1 MGFLSSFWAHLSQA
15 VGTRAQCASR
25 VQGSTTNPCL
35 VCGRSL
41 ETLESPPPALELSE
55 DRAPGVGSSV
65 SMMPPIGVPC
75 KPGSGRGASHSGSG
89 SSRSRG
95 VRGPPG
101 PCASPGAQQTTR
113 PSSKQRR
120 LCGSGETAPQC
131 WYQAGWFQEPRPRG
145 GQLKQLFP
153 LQLQGRPGM
162 GGAPHPRA
170 PRMGPNHGASISEGT
185 ALGSLRPNAEGAPAG
200 HPPCPPRQRKG
211 AHPRAHK
218 AHEAPGGLQAASW
231 PNSVLVLS
239 PKSLFFQTLSKSV
252 LIHQKRS

>member
-162 GGAPHPRA
+162 GGPHTQELPGWVQTTAPASPRGQLWDPSVRMPWGLQRGTPHAPHGRGRA
-170 PRMGPNHGASISEGT
+170 PTPVRTKHMKLPEGCKQPVGQT
-185 ALGSLRPNAEGAPAG
+185 QSSSCLRRVCFSRL
-200 HPPCPPRQRKG
+200 CP
-211 AHPRAHK
+211 
-218 AHEAPGGLQAASW
+218 
-231 PNSVLVLS
+231 
-239 PKSLFFQTLSKSV
+239 SLF
-252 LIHQKRS
+252 